1 MIDVNHLCPGCM
13 GLWEDTGKPCPRCG
27 FSWEMAPAGGRE
39 LPVFTILAGRYL
51 LGRRIGVGGFGITYL
66 AMDLAEERVT
76 AIKEFFPSSLA
87 SREGLEV
94 AALPGE
100 EGRYFRE
107 ALRSFHKEADLLSR
121 FADVP
126 GIVRYRDYVMEN
138 GTAYLV
144 MDYIEGTNLRR
155 YMRETGKTFTQEEAL
170 GLMRPILLAVDAMH
184 RKNVLHRDISP
195 ENLILK
201 PDGTLTLIDF
211 GAAREFSLDE
221 EENLTVILK
230 HGYAPEE
237 QYHSGSRQGPW
248 TDLYAC
254 CAVLYQMVSGIQPQ
268 DATARARKDDLMTL
282 DEIEGVQVT
291 EKFARII
298 EKGMTIHATER
309 CASIRALMAELYGSE
324 GQTEKCPAKTAEA
337 AAIEKAFLMNAQAA
351 EHQGEALPEQE
362 TCTHTEESSGTSV
375 NADIESRL
383 YTPSHRE
390 KNEHWAEQKE
400 KPEKKYFLIA
410 GVVLILFFVIASLL
424 LWPEQYSAENAE
436 TEDFG
441 EYESEEGGSV
451 YEYAGETDGL
461 VWLMTGQTDA
471 SYDTPVQYL
480 YEYNERGYY
489 SRIISYGISA
499 QNYASVLGGSV
510 GIDASF
516 GEIVSEF
523 SYEYDEAGRI
533 VSGSQAADTGE
544 SYDTQFVYEDEKG
557 EIPAELRVSSPYGD
571 GDMEIELDE
580 SGYMTKARVRDGSE
594 DITMFFEYSGGPCTV
609 TARIYC
615 LNPEAEA
622 VLSEFLNTYVPV
634 SDEISGV
641 EYETVEDPAY
651 GERIVGTPLEPVE
664 VNENDMSSV
673 YAEVSEELG
682 PDFEAQTRITSA
694 SSFYR
699 AVSPRSSGEKDEYGN
714 VLEHNGMTYSYA
726 EYEVK
731 DGIYTPTGRTSG
743 TLPEIAGEMQGD
755 NSENDTGGTEEISS
769 ENTASFADTGKQ
781 EEVLELLERYG
792 IDYMTVD
799 EVREEYPDDSE
810 AYIAAA
816 LQSGELMSL
825 VGCRITTLEGLAP
838 GLYAVLP
845 PEEWFL
851 DDGTE
856 AWTILTADMRTCWEI
871 SEALLEEGYYAEG
884 GKAWG
889 FFGQLSDTGAD
900 AEGNGLIVQEND
912 QLRFEI
918 YAQYLEY
925 WGERTGKDWS
935 ITNPDTG
942 ETVSKNE

>member
-13 GLWEDTGKPCPRCG
+13 GRWEDTGKPCPRCG
-27 FSWEMAPAGGRE
+27 FSWEMASAGGRE
-39 LPVFTILAGRYL
+39 LPIFTILAGRYL
-51 LGRRIGVGGFGITYL
+51 LGRRIGIGGFGITYL
-66 AMDLAEERVT
+66 AMDLAEEQVT
-76 AIKEFFPSSLA
+76 AIKEFFPTSLA

-94 AALPGE
+94 AALSGE

-107 ALRSFHKEADLLSR
+107 ALRSFRKEADLLSR
-121 FADVP
+121 FTDVP
-126 GIVRYRDYVMEN
+126 GIVRYRDYVTEN

-268 DATARARKDDLMTL
+268 DAAARARKDDLLML

-291 EKFARII
+291 ERFARSI

-309 CASIRALMAELYGSE
+309 YASIQALMAELYGD
-324 GQTEKCPAKTAEA
+324 CAE
-337 AAIEKAFLMNAQAA
+337 Q
-351 EHQGEALPEQE
+351 PEQE
-362 TCTHTEESSGTSV
+362 KVGPDGQKLERQGRDELDHEE
-375 NADIESRL
+375 L
-383 YTPSHRE
+383 KRE
-390 KNEHWAEQKE
+390 KRQEDKPEGQSAEEQ
-400 KPEKKYFLIA
+400 KPEKREAREEGREPEAAPSAASPGAHAKRKASGKKAVIA
-410 GVVLILFFVIASLL
+410 AVAAALVVLVVLFAFRVIPL
-424 LWPEQYSAENAE
+424 
-436 TEDFG
+436 
-441 EYESEEGGSV
+441 GGSGS
-451 YEYAGETDGL
+451 ASDDMTAWDSSGENQEPDMQEDGIA
-461 VWLMTGQTDA
+461 WLMTGQTDA

-480 YEYNERGYY
+480 CEYNERGYY
-489 SRIISYGISA
+489 SRITSYGISA

-571 GDMEIELDE
+571 GSLQIELDE
-580 SGYMTKARVRDGSE
+580 SGYMTKARIRDGSE
-594 DITMFFEYSGGPCTV
+594 DITMFFEYSGGQCTV
-609 TARIYC
+609 TERIYC
-615 LNPEAEA
+615 LNPEDED
-622 VLSEFLNTYVPV
+622 VLSEFLNNYVPV

-664 VNENDMSSV
+664 VNEDGTSSV
-673 YAEVSEELG
+673 YAEISVELG
-682 PDFEAQTRITSA
+682 PDFEVRTRITSVG
-694 SSFYR
+694 SIYR
-699 AVSPRSSGEKDEYGN
+699 EVSPGSSGEKDEYGN
-714 VLEHNGMTYSYA
+714 VLEHNGTTYSYA

-743 TLPEIAGEMQGD
+743 TLPEIAGEMQED
-755 NSENDTGGTEEISS
+755 NSENSVNGTTGDTSP
-769 ENTASFADTGKQ
+769 ENTGSFADTGKQ

-838 GLYAVLP
+838 GIYAVLP
-845 PEEWFL
+845 PEDWFL

-889 FFGQLSDTGAD
+889 FFGHLSDTGAD
-900 AEGNGLIVQEND
+900 AEGNGLIAQEND